1 MFPLKQHTDLMQ
13 LKYKHVDV
21 LIDDLT
27 LSGQIHIIAANVNL
41 IRESEMQSDL
51 HINTAKC
58 EIISRRPAP
67 RTSQFSNFIP
77 LASDEAQLL
86 GASFFTDFTDT
97 DCPCQLCT
105 ELNTTNHLCLLST
118 HDALILFRVVM
129 ARYGRGGKQWIRY
142 DTAQNIA
149 IRYNTIR
156 FTVPKRSAVCNSQ
169 QSKINAVFSL
179 TLSHVFKCVQTP
191 LTVDDI
197 RTLSTTF
204 GRVRTWGMVRHQKSS
219 INGFKFKLTH

>member
-129 ARYGRGGKQWIRY
+129 ARYGRG
-142 DTAQNIA
+142 
-149 IRYNTIR
+149 TIR